1 MDKYYVM
8 TQARN
13 YDDFYTG
20 GNFESARALA
30 SEGDYQEY
38 YPMDDSVSKAFAGNL
53 LKCPE
58 FLIFEQFPELI
69 KDFDADGFELVPVK
83 VKCDADVF
91 EIYHLVNFPE
101 PIECF
106 DAKNSVF
113 DEILLS
119 IHGLEKLVLD
129 EEKLSNIPESKKQFF
144 CMKESKKIKLVSEKF
159 KDHLIESYKARFGL
173 KLRDIA
179 FIPVSE
185 YKG

>member
-38 YPMDDSVSKAFAGNL
+38 YPMDDSVSKAFVGNL

-58 FLIFEQFPELI
+58 FLFYEKFAELI

-91 EIYHLVNFPE
+91 EVYHLVEFPE
-101 PIECF
+101 PVECL
-106 DAKNSVF
+106 DRENS
-113 DEILLS
+113 EYRKITLM
-119 IHGLEKLVLD
+119 IHGLKKLVLD
-129 EEKLSNIPESKKQFF
+129 EEKLKNIPESKKQFF
-144 CMKESKKIKLVSEKF
+144 CMKESEEIKLVSEKF
-159 KDHLIESYKARFGL
+159 KDHLIESYKSRFGL

-185 YKG
+185 YQG